1 MARVTKKDIGG
12 CASRL
17 ADDLGKKFGGCWVRK
32 KGKLEAIVGCWEVDY
47 NPTYGGAVIQEMMN
61 TRGGVHQPFGS
72 MRRKGRDFCDTTR
85 FAQDAI
91 RLYKKRKK

>member
-1 MARVTKKDIGG
+1 MARRVTKKDVGG

-32 KGKLEAIVGCWEVDY
+32 NGKLQAVVGCWEVDF
-47 NPTYGGAVIQEMMN
+47 NPTYGGAVIQEMVN
-61 TRGGVHQPFGS
+61 TSGGVHMPFGM
-72 MRRKGRDFCDTTR
+72 MRRKARDFCDTTR

-91 RLYKKRKK
+91 RLYKKK

>member
-1 MARVTKKDIGG
+1 MTRRVTKKDVGG

-32 KGKLEAIVGCWEVDY
+32 NGKLQSIVGCWEVDY
-47 NPTYGGAVIQEMMN
+47 NPTYGGAVIQEMVN
-61 TRGGVHQPFGS
+61 VSGGVHQPFGP
-72 MRRKGRDFCDTTR
+72 MRRKPGDFCDATR

-91 RLYKKRKK
+91 RLYKKKR